1 MAQPRVIFY
10 IGDDKT
16 DETILNMQSPCIKDK
31 DDANANTKGLKENAN
46 ANTKGL
52 KENEN
57 NLEYPIQSN
66 IQNITTNIKYN
77 KSFINLVL
85 DILFKIF

>member
-31 DDANANTKGLKENAN
+31 DDAN